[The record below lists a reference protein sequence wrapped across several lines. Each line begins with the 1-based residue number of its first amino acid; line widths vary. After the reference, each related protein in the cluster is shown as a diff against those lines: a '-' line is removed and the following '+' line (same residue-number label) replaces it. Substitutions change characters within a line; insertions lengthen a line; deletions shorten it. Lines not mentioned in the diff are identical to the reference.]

1 MNDPMYR
8 ALCEVLI
15 PDIHAVLAI
24 EPANG
29 TAKEEQT
36 ELEDLQ
42 RKELSSREAEIRV
55 CTLMLCLACAEYL
68 QKPKELPPSPPHART
83 TELPS
88 GRLSAT
94 IEEISDSPNVI
105 EPVKEI
111 DTSLK
116 HAETARSSFADLKKG
131 RQAKKTFTKPTSPTP
146 LTAVPTEVSPLSPS
160 ALPLEQITISTPP
173 PAPTS
178 ATISTRSHL
187 SSESLALLDPTMPG
201 SALSLIS
208 AIRTHTAETTWP
220 VIADLSKQPATLG
233 KMLDNF
239 LEPDQLALIL
249 TRLRESLD
257 SASVQEERKKVIVD
271 FVAGLRMTRRW
282 SMTAMM
288 LSSEEKQLGQEVW
301 TIAGG
306 TGDWAK
312 RT

>member
-1 MNDPMYR
+1 MIR
-8 ALCEVLI
+8 CTGLCEVLI

-29 TAKEEQT
+29 IAKEEQT

-42 RKELSSREAEIRV
+42 LKELSSREAEIRV

-160 ALPLEQITISTPP
+160 ALPLEQVTISTPP
-173 PAPTS
+173 LAPTS